1 MISAGSRRAKW
12 MYWIAFLNASDEKSW
27 KSFKTF
33 WFLFLLSKIRAYN
46 LGSVFFPKTK
56 YHFSL
61 FRKAGIIL
69 VSSCVHSYH
78 FMSNVNPRNTS
89 AEERKICHI
98 NERKR
103 SKPTFLLKAMYSASI
118 MQVVVRFFYTIIS
131 FSTIL
136 LQCKHFND
144 SCPMRPGSWYF
155 FRYTD

>member
-1 MISAGSRRAKW
+1 MC
-12 MYWIAFLNASDEKSW
+12 WIAFLNASDEKSW

-33 WFLFLLSKIRAYN
+33 CFLFLLSKIRAYS

-118 MQVVVRFFYTIIS
+118 MQVVVRFFIPSFHSALYCFSVSILMTAVPCDRDLDIS
-131 FSTIL
+131 SGIQTNF
-136 LQCKHFND
+136 
-144 SCPMRPGSWYF
+144 
-155 FRYTD
+155 